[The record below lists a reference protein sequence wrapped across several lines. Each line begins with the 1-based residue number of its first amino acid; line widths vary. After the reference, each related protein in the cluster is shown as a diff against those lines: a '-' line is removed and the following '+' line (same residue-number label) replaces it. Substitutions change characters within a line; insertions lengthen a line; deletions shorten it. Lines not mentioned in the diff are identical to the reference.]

1 MYKKS
6 VLKSANFESGH
17 REAASVSI
25 DPLPKVAE
33 RNSPIGWLFKIAFTS
48 FFPLS
53 FQKVVVD
60 YISLGLEDPCIRD
73 RHLGARRF
81 GHSF

>member
-1 MYKKS
+1 MYKES
-6 VLKSANFESGH
+6 VLKSAIFKSGH

-25 DPLPKVAE
+25 GPLPKVPE
-33 RNSPIGWLFKIAFTS
+33 KNSPIGWLSKIAVTS
-48 FFPLS
+48 FLPLS
-53 FQKVVVD
+53 FQKVEVD
-60 YISLGLEDPCIRD
+60 YISLGLEDTCIRD